1 MSDRNRNIESNET
14 DLPPLPSILDK
25 RQRSTDREA
34 GDKYESGKVDAGY
47 PESADSTAAERR
59 AEDWDIE
66 DFNFAEDYD
75 DELPDEE
82 TERPD

>member
-1 MSDRNRNIESNET
+1 MSDRNRNIESNRT
-14 DLPPLPSILDK
+14 DIPPLPSILDK

-34 GDKYESGKVDAGY
+34 THVYEAGKLNAGY

-75 DELPDEE
+75 DEVPDEE
-82 TERPD
+82 TEKPD

>member
-1 MSDRNRNIESNET
+1 MSDRNRNIESNGT
-14 DLPPLPSILDK
+14 DIPPLPSILDK
-25 RQRSTDREA
+25 RQRSI
-34 GDKYESGKVDAGY
+34 GKVNAGY
-47 PESADSTAAERR
+47 PVSADSTAAERR

-82 TERPD
+82 TEKPD

>member
-1 MSDRNRNIESNET
+1 MSNRDRNTETNET
-14 DLPPLPSILDK
+14 DLPLILDK
-25 RQRSTDREA
+25 RQRPTDPKA
-34 GDKYESGKVDAGY
+34 KDDYETGKVNAGY

-75 DELPDEE
+75 DEFPDEE
-82 TERPD
+82 TEKPD

>member
-1 MSDRNRNIESNET
+1 MSDRNRNIESDRT
-14 DLPPLPSILDK
+14 DIPPLPSILDK

-34 GDKYESGKVDAGY
+34 THLHETGKVNAGY

-66 DFNFAEDYD
+66 DFNFAEDYN

-82 TERPD
+82 TEKPD